1 MPSVPNRFRLSII
14 ALALICATG
23 LAFAAGPPMWAY
35 GFPTPAPA
43 PGAAPAPPAPAAAP
57 ATPAAPDTNM
67 KHLAGSPGA
76 FTRQQISTNY
86 IPAARYP
93 AHHTPLHH
101 DIPTL
106 S

>member
-43 PGAAPAPPAPAAAP
+43 PGAPPAAPAPAAAS
-57 ATPAAPDTNM
+57 AAPAAPDTSM
-67 KHLAGSPGA
+67 KHLAGSTGEL
-76 FTRQQISTNY
+76 TRQQISNQSG
-86 IPAARYP
+86 PADGYPGDHPQMPNVLARD
-93 AHHTPLHH
+93 T
-101 DIPTL
+101 
-106 S
+106 